1 MRAHVGDVWLWLCRA
16 ACPGPGVHV
25 WRRGLSPPT
34 PNPSLCVVKETESGE
49 ARAALTIKGVSGLQ
63 SSEFRVVHLSQDVRH
78 RAPALPRER
87 ALAAERRQRRHV
99 GRSDCEGA
107 TLQLHRDNRAPV
119 AARPHSRSGRR
130 ARAGGF
136 GPPCAASDGHALR
149 KPLGSQAQLPV
160 AARSKASK
168 LADGARRTRAS
179 LVFRG
184 RLERRGRRGHS
195 RRGRRPEG
203 TAGWVGGT
211 VGGAGGG
218 GEGVVARGE
227 KKDAMPGVAFA
238 AAAAPRRRF
247 CRALASP
254 LTFSSS
260 GLPAISHG

>member
-99 GRSDCEGA
+99 GRSV
-107 TLQLHRDNRAPV
+107 RAPDCNSIAIIELLSQPGLTHARADAPEPEASDRRAPPPMGTHCASRW
-119 AARPHSRSGRR
+119 AARPT
-130 ARAGGF
+130 
-136 GPPCAASDGHALR
+136 
-149 KPLGSQAQLPV
+149 LPV

>member
-1 MRAHVGDVWLWLCRA
+1 MHVGDVWLWLCRA

-87 ALAAERRQRRHV
+87 GPRRRATAAAARRSQ
-99 GRSDCEGA
+99 CEGA
-107 TLQLHRDNRAPV
+107 RLQLHRDSRAPV

-168 LADGARRTRAS
+168 QMGHAVLVPASSSGDGWN
-179 LVFRG
+179 G
-184 RLERRGRRGHS
+184 
-195 RRGRRPEG
+195 EG
-203 TAGWVGGT
+203 DGGT
-211 VGGAGGG
+211 VGGVGALRGLRGGG
-218 GEGVVARGE
+218 HS
-227 KKDAMPGVAFA
+227 
-238 AAAAPRRRF
+238 RRRW
-247 CRALASP
+247 RRR
-254 LTFSSS
+254 
-260 GLPAISHG
+260 

>member
-63 SSEFRVVHLSQDVRH
+63 SFRVQSSSFEPRRATPSAGAATREGPRRRATAAAARRSQR
-78 RAPALPRER
+78 
-87 ALAAERRQRRHV
+87 
-99 GRSDCEGA
+99 EGA
-107 TLQLHRDNRAPV
+107 RLQLHRDSRAPV
-119 AARPHSRSGRR
+119 AARPDSRSGRR

-168 LADGARRTRAS
+168 QMGHAVLVPASSSGDGWN
-179 LVFRG
+179 G
-184 RLERRGRRGHS
+184 
-195 RRGRRPEG
+195 EG
-203 TAGWVGGT
+203 DGGT
-211 VGGAGGG
+211 VGGVGALRGLRGGWG
-218 GEGVVARGE
+218 AQS
-227 KKDAMPGVAFA
+227 AALA
-238 AAAAPRRRF
+238 AAVRAWWPAARRRMR
-247 CRALASP
+247 CQE
-254 LTFSSS
+254 
-260 GLPAISHG
+260 